1 MDILFAFIRL
11 AFMGSRT
18 TCGDDAVPVAIPIDM
33 DNKKDLAILGISN
46 QPVSRFRSFIVSGL
60 DHFGKGIE
68 EGLRGL
74 LE

>member
-1 MDILFAFIRL
+1 
-11 AFMGSRT
+11 
-18 TCGDDAVPVAIPIDM
+18 M